1 MINLSPGIGLLR
13 AAVALA
19 YLLYFLR
26 CAKLPALAAAA
37 VGVAL
42 WAGA

>member
-1 MINLSPGIGLLR
+1 MIDVSPGIHLVR

-19 YLLYFLR
+19 YLLR
-26 CAKLPALAAAA
+26 CAKPLALGAAV

-42 WAGA
+42 WASA